1 MPSFTQLVPA
11 TTVGA
16 ALGDLVGAGV
26 VVSGDLSTRVTSAT
40 VDHRHAQ
47 PGALFAALPGGTGHG
62 ADHAA
67 EAAAAGAVAIL
78 TDPAGAV
85 AARSAGLPMLIA
97 ADPRAVVGDIAAIVY
112 GTGDLHPTLFGVT
125 GTNGKTTTVHL
136 LDAILTQLGI
146 RSGRS
151 STADRKSGDTA
162 VASRLTT
169 PEAPE
174 LHALIARMN
183 EDGVSAAA
191 LEVSAQALS
200 RHRVD
205 GLLFDVAGFTN
216 LGHDHRDEYPGDE
229 EYLAAKALLFQPD
242 RARRGV
248 VVLDTPSGHRVRER
262 SGIPITTVTSL
273 DDVDA
278 DWTVRVTG
286 ATFST
291 TDFVLDG
298 PGGLHL
304 ASMVPLVGR
313 HMAVD
318 CALAIVILVESGI
331 DFDRIARSVAGGVSV
346 TVPGRT
352 DLVSGPRGPRVYLD
366 FSHTPDSIESTLA
379 ALRAVAVGKVI
390 VIVGADGEKDPT
402 KRGPMGRAAA
412 AGADIVVVTDHHSR
426 FEDPA
431 AIRRALL
438 DGAESHPGP
447 HRVFEIPEPRLAI
460 RAALGMA
467 GADDTVLWV
476 GPGQSDYRI
485 VRGRDLPYS
494 PRADARTALD
504 EAGWAS

>member
-1 MPSFTQLVPA
+1 MPLFTQLNPSS
-11 TTVGA
+11 TVGSMI
-16 ALGDLVGAGV
+16 GDLASDAVI
-26 VVSGDLSTRVTSAT
+26 VSGDPSTRVSSMT
-40 VDHRHAQ
+40 VDHRQ
-47 PGALFAALPGGTGHG
+47 VRSGGLFAAIPGAITHG
-62 ADHAA
+62 ADHAV
-67 EAAAAGAVAIL
+67 EAAKAGAAAVLTDAAGAIA
-78 TDPAGAV
+78 AG
-85 AARSAGLPMLIA
+85 RSGLPMLIA
-97 ADPRAVVGDIAAIVY
+97 ADPRSVLGDIAAVVY
-112 GTGDLHPTLFGVT
+112 GTGDVHPALFGVT

-151 STADRKSGDTA
+151 STADRKSGDTT

-174 LHALIARMN
+174 LHALLARMN

-205 GLLFDVAGFTN
+205 GVVFDVAGFTN
-216 LGHDHRDEYPGDE
+216 LGHDHRDEYPSND
-229 EYLAAKALLFQPD
+229 EYLAAKTALFQPG

-248 VVLDTPSGHRVRER
+248 VVLDTPAGRRVQAQA
-262 SGIPITTVTSL
+262 GIPTTTVTSL
-273 DDVDA
+273 DDPSA
-278 DWTVRVTG
+278 DWTVHVTV
-286 ATFST
+286 ATPSST
-291 TDFVLDG
+291 GFVLEGPDG
-298 PGGLHL
+298 RQL
-304 ASMVPLVGR
+304 ASTIPLVGR

-318 CALAIVILVESGI
+318 CALAIVMLVESGI
-331 DFDRIARSVAGGVSV
+331 DLDRIAGNISGGVSV
-346 TVPGRT
+346 IVPGRT

-379 ALRAVAVGKVI
+379 ALRTVAAGKVI
-390 VIVGADGEKDPT
+390 VILGADGEKDPT
-402 KRGPMGRAAA
+402 KREPMGRAAA

-431 AIRRALL
+431 MIRRALL
-438 DGAESHPGP
+438 DGAESLPGP

-467 GADDTVLWV
+467 DVNDTVLWV

-485 VRGRDLPYS
+485 VRGHDLPYS
-494 PRADARTALD
+494 PRADTRTALA